1 MNQNSKTSEDSI
13 DLKELFFSLIA
24 QWKIIACCVV
34 LSLICAL
41 LYLRI
46 TPDTYSVDAMVQVE
60 DSKGAASAALL
71 GDLSKA
77 SGGLSQKSPADPEI
91 EILRSRM
98 VLGQVIQNLNLDINI
113 KDNQSSLIGKLV
125 SQDQSKLEYR
135 HDAVIYTN
143 QNNNLIVKQLSVPEY
158 YLDKP
163 LKLEFKDVNQFT
175 LTYKDEVVF
184 NGLLNKKNILNTDKG
199 LWQVQLNTQGNL
211 KDHSYTLTKLAL
223 PTAVNQ
229 FNTIYGVAEKGKMT
243 GVIGLSYLGQD
254 PEHITQVLNSVLN
267 VYHEQNIERKSLESK
282 QTLAFLEKQ
291 LPELRKQLEDSE
303 IKFNQFR
310 EKYKT
315 VDVNAESELLL
326 KQNIDL
332 EKLKIEL
339 QQKQAE
345 LSAKYTNDHPL
356 ILQIDAQITEIN
368 KKIADLNNRLTQLP
382 ETQRLYLQLYRDVK
396 VNTEL
401 YTSLLN
407 SYQQLKIANAGEIGN
422 VRIIDTAVE
431 PVKPIKPKKLIVLIL
446 SIFVGGFIGVLI
458 ALLRKMMRSGVNDS
472 TQIENELDLP
482 VYATVPR
489 SPIQETRMSI
499 LKKKKSIPIL
509 AVKSSDDIAI
519 ESLRSIRTAIH
530 FALTSAKNNII
541 MIAGPS
547 PEVGKSFI
555 STNLATIFAQGNKR
569 VLLIDADMRRGY
581 MHKYFDV
588 EVKPGLSELLSGQAD
603 LTQVLHKTQVANLD
617 VITRGKSPANPSEML
632 SSTQF
637 KDLLEKFQTQ
647 YDHIIIDTPP
657 VLAVTDGIIISQY
670 TGVNLIVA
678 RYAKSH
684 MKELELTVNRFEQA
698 GVKVNGFILNDIQRS
713 SGGGYGY
720 NYAYTY
726 KAQKEDLLKVFL
738 KSRVK

>member
-98 VLGQVIQNLNLDINI
+98 VLGQVIQNLNLDISI

-175 LTYKDEVVF
+175 LTYKDQVVF

-254 PEHITQVLNSVLN
+254 PEHITQVLNNVLN
-267 VYHEQNIERKSLESK
+267 VYHKQNIERKSLESK

-458 ALLRKMMRSGVNDS
+458 ALLRNMMRSGVNDS

-588 EVKPGLSELLSGQAD
+588 DVKPGLSELLSGQAD

-720 NYAYTY
+720 NYAYAY
-726 KAQKEDLLKVFL
+726 KAQKED
-738 KSRVK
+738 

>member
-1 MNQNSKTSEDSI
+1 MNQNSKTNEDSI

-24 QWKIIACCVV
+24 QWKIIACCMV

-71 GDLSKA
+71 GDLSKV

-98 VLGQVIQNLNLDINI
+98 VLGQVIQNLNLDIKI

-135 HDAVIYTN
+135 HDAVIYAN

-163 LKLEFKDVNQFT
+163 LKLEFKDANQFT
-175 LTYKDEVVF
+175 LTYKDQVVF
-184 NGLLNKKNILNTDKG
+184 NGLLNKKNVLNTQKG
-199 LWQVQLNTQGNL
+199 LWQVQVNTHSNL

-223 PTAVNQ
+223 LTAVNQ
-229 FNTIYGVAEKGKMT
+229 FNAIYTVAEKGKMT

-254 PEHITQVLNSVLN
+254 PEHITQVLNNVLN
-267 VYHEQNIERKSLESK
+267 VYHKQNIERKSLESK

-291 LPELRKQLEDSE
+291 LPDLRKQLEDSE

-356 ILQIDAQITEIN
+356 IRQIDAQITEIN

-422 VRIIDTAVE
+422 VRIIDTAIE
-431 PVKPIKPKKLIVLIL
+431 PVKPIKPKKLIVLIISL
-446 SIFVGGFIGVLI
+446 IFGGLIGGLI
-458 ALLRKMMRSGVNDS
+458 ALLRNVMRSGVNDS

-588 EVKPGLSELLSGQAD
+588 DVKPGLSELLSGQAN

-617 VITRGKSPANPSEML
+617 VITRGKSPTNPSEML

-720 NYAYTY
+720 NYAYAY
-726 KAQKEDLLKVFL
+726 KAQKED
-738 KSRVK
+738 

>member
-1 MNQNSKTSEDSI
+1 MSQNSKISEDTI

-24 QWKIIACCVV
+24 QWKIIALCVI
-34 LSLICAL
+34 LSLICAI
-41 LYLRI
+41 LYLRVTSDI
-46 TPDTYSVDAMVQVE
+46 YSVDAMVQVE

-71 GDLSKA
+71 GDLSKVT
-77 SGGLSQKSPADPEI
+77 GGLGQKSPADAEI

-98 VLGQVIQNLNLDINI
+98 VLGQVIHNLNLDIII
-113 KDNQSSLIGKLV
+113 KDNTLGIVDKLL
-125 SQDQSKLEYR
+125 SQTKSKLRYQ
-135 HDAVIYTN
+135 HDAVTYTKQ
-143 QNNNLIVKQLSVPEY
+143 QNSLVIKKLTVPEY

-163 LKLEFKDVNQFT
+163 LKLEFKDSSHFT
-175 LTYKDEVVF
+175 FTYKDQIVF
-184 NGLLNKKNILNTDKG
+184 NGALNQRNSLESNKG
-199 LWQVQLNTQGNL
+199 LWAVEINAQG
-211 KDHSYTLTKLAL
+211 DHLSKQSYTISKLAL
-223 PTAVNQ
+223 PTAVKN
-229 FNTIYGVAEKGKMT
+229 FNDIYAVSERGKMT
-243 GVIGLSYLGQD
+243 GVIGLNYLGQD
-254 PEHITQVLNSVLN
+254 PEQITQTLNNVLN
-267 VYHEQNIERKSLESK
+267 VYHQQNIERKSLESK
-282 QTLAFLEKQ
+282 QTLVFLEKQ

-356 ILQIDAQITEIN
+356 IRQIDAQVTELN

-431 PVKPIKPKKLIVLIL
+431 PVKPVKPQKLIILIL
-446 SIFVGGFIGVLI
+446 SIFVGGFIGILI
-458 ALLRKMMRSGVNDS
+458 ALIRNLFQTGVKDS
-472 TQIENELDLP
+472 AQIENEFDLP

-509 AVKSSDDIAI
+509 AVKHSDDIAI

-530 FALTSAKNNII
+530 FALANAKNNII
-541 MIAGPS
+541 MISGPA
-547 PEVGKSFI
+547 PEVGKSFV
-555 STNLATIFAQGNKR
+555 STNLATIFAQSNKR
-569 VLLIDADMRRGY
+569 VLLIDADMRCGY
-581 MHKYFDV
+581 MHKYFNL
-588 EVKPGLSELLSGQAD
+588 EVTPGLSELLSQQVS
-603 LTQVLHKTQVANLD
+603 LEHVLHKTNVENLD
-617 VITRGKSPANPSEML
+617 VISRGKSPTNPSEML
-632 SSTQF
+632 SSSFF
-637 KDLLEKFQTQ
+637 KELLETLSPL

-670 TGVNLIVA
+670 AGVNLMIA
-678 RYAKSH
+678 RFAKSQ
-684 MKELELTVNRFEQA
+684 MKELELSVNRFEQA
-698 GVKVNGFILNDIQRS
+698 GVKVNGFILNDIQRTS
-713 SGGGYGY
+713 AGGGY
-720 NYAYTY
+720 NYAYAYT
-726 KAQKEDLLKVFL
+726 AQKDN
-738 KSRVK
+738 

>member
-1 MNQNSKTSEDSI
+1 MNQNSKTNEDSI

-24 QWKIIACCVV
+24 QWKIIACCVI

-46 TPDTYSVDAMVQVE
+46 TTDTYSVDAMVQVE

-71 GDLSKA
+71 GDLSKVT
-77 SGGLSQKSPADPEI
+77 GGISQKSPADPEI
-91 EILRSRM
+91 EILKSRM
-98 VLGQVIQNLNLDINI
+98 VLGQVIHNLNLDIKI
-113 KDNQSSLIGKLV
+113 KDNQSGLIDKLI
-125 SQDQSKLEYR
+125 SQDKSKIEYR
-135 HDAVIYTN
+135 HESVVY
-143 QNNNLIVKQLSVPEY
+143 NNLNASLIIQEFKVPEY
-158 YLDKP
+158 YFDKP
-163 LKLEFKDVNQFT
+163 LKLEFKDTNQFT
-175 LTYKDEVVF
+175 LMYKDQVVF
-184 NGLLNKKNILNTDKG
+184 NGQLNKKNILNSNKG
-199 LWQVQLNTQGNL
+199 LWQVQINAQGNL
-211 KDHSYTLTKLAL
+211 KDQSYTLTKLAL
-223 PTAVNQ
+223 LTAVNQ
-229 FNTIYGVAEKGKMT
+229 FNSIYSVNEKGKMT

-254 PEHITQVLNSVLN
+254 PEHITQVLNNVLN

-282 QTLAFLEKQ
+282 QTLAFLERQ

-356 ILQIDAQITEIN
+356 ILQIDAQITDIN

-431 PVKPIKPKKLIVLIL
+431 PVKPVKPKKLIVLIL

-458 ALLRKMMRSGVNDS
+458 ALLRNMMRSGVNDS

-555 STNLATIFAQGNKR
+555 STNLATIFAQSNKR

-581 MHKYFDV
+581 MHKYFDID
-588 EVKPGLSELLSGQAD
+588 VKPGLSELLSGQAD
-603 LTQVLHKTQVANLD
+603 LSQVLHKTQVTNLD
-617 VITRGKSPANPSEML
+617 VITRGKSPTNPSEML

-726 KAQKEDLLKVFL
+726 KAQKED
-738 KSRVK
+738 